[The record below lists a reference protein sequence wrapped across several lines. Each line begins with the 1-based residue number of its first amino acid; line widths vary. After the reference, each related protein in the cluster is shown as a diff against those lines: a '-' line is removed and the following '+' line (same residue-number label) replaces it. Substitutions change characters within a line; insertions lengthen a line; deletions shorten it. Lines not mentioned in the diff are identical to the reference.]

1 MVRLIVDDA
10 GKRRAFNVGE
20 GRLSVGS
27 GQEAKLRLESAG
39 IASVHVE
46 VEIHGGKATLHPKP
60 GVTPPQVLG
69 RAASG
74 AVVLQHG
81 VPVKIGS
88 ATLTVEYENQPASA
102 QAAAP
107 AAVRPRATASAGAR
121 SATRS
126 RDADADEERPGRRG
140 RPQGTPTWVWVAV
153 GLPVV
158 ALVGYFVVGGMLGR
172 DSGRVAEASAPAYYN
187 NALERLKNSQLE
199 QALAQLD
206 RIPADAQIEPA
217 LKQNIAE
224 LRAKIEARIAE
235 TAEHAH
241 NATAGKNYFDTQLK
255 GFVESYMSG
264 QITSPEARVFLKRA
278 RYFRENWP
286 THPDLEWVTRQEAR
300 FKGAIDLSK
309 PPTFADVQFEVESL
323 TWSFPRKYDEAFAV
337 AQAFQASAQ
346 GDDVAKAAA
355 FLAELDGKRKA
366 WFDDRLQQAKF
377 HYERKEIGKSVGVL
391 LSIIRYAGDTAME
404 DDGATRLLQYGDAEE
419 IATFLRGYR
428 TNDPNGFEEVS
439 KNRVIA
445 GFLRDHPL

>member
-46 VEIHGGKATLHPKP
+46 IEIHGGKATLHPKP

-88 ATLTVEYENQPASA
+88 ATVTVEYESQP
-102 QAAAP
+102 AAAP
-107 AAVRPRATASAGAR
+107 TAAPALARPRPTAGASAR
-121 SATRS
+121 SSTRS
-126 RDADADEERPGRRG
+126 RDAEDDDERPRHRA
-140 RPQGTPTWVWVAV
+140 RPQGTPTWVWIAV

-158 ALVGYFVVGGMLGR
+158 ALLAYFVVGGMLGR

-187 NALERLKNSQLE
+187 NALQRVKNSQFE
-199 QALAQLD
+199 QALEQLD
-206 RIPADAQIEPA
+206 RIPADAQIEPS
-217 LKQNIAE
+217 LKQSIAD
-224 LRAKIEARIAE
+224 LRATIQQRMAE
-235 TAEHAH
+235 TSEHAH

-255 GFVESYMSG
+255 GFVDRYMAG

-286 THPDLEWVTRQEAR
+286 THPDLDWVTRQEAR

-323 TWSFPRKYDEAFAV
+323 TWSYPRKYNEAFAV
-337 AQAFQASAQ
+337 ARAFQASAQ
-346 GDDVAKAAA
+346 GDDVAKADA
-355 FLAELDGKRKA
+355 FLVELDGKRKE

-377 HYERKEIGKSVGVL
+377 HYDRKEIGKSIGVL

-404 DDGATRLLQYGDAEE
+404 DDGANRLLQYGDVEE
-419 IATFLRGYR
+419 IASFLRGYR
-428 TNDPNGFEEVS
+428 TNDSTGFEEVS

-445 GFLRDHPL
+445 NFLRDHPL